1 MSASGYTPILIYASG
16 TTGNTPSAS
25 NLTSGSTG
33 AELAINYYD
42 GKLFYKDN
50 SGAVQTMATSGIGNN
65 LTYSSTNTTF
75 LFNSTGSTQLPTGTT
90 AQRPATPATAML
102 RYNTSLSQFE
112 GYNGSVWGGIGG
124 GLGGGS
130 ILTNTTTVTVNS
142 NIPTGTNGFSVGPI
156 TTNSGVTV
164 TVASGQRWVIV

>member
-1 MSASGYTPILIYASG
+1 MSQTGYTPILIYASG

-25 NLTSGSTG
+25 NLTSNSTG

-75 LFNSTGSTQLPTGTT
+75 LFNSTGSVQLPVGTT
-90 AQRPATPATAML
+90 AQRPATPATAMF
-102 RYNTSLSQFE
+102 RYNSTLNQFE
-112 GYNGSVWGGIGG
+112 GYNGSIWGGIGG
-124 GLGGGS
+124 AQAGGA
-130 ILTNTTTVTVNS
+130 IQINNTTASVSYTVA
-142 NIPTGTNGFSVGPI
+142 TGTNGFSVGPI
-156 TTNSGVTV
+156 TTASGVSI
-164 TVASGQRWVIV
+164 TVASGQRWVII

>member
-1 MSASGYTPILIYASG
+1 MAQTGYTPILIYASG

-50 SGAVQTMATSGIGNN
+50 SGTVQTMATSGIGNN

-75 LFNSTGSTQLPTGTT
+75 LFNSTGSAQLPTGTT

-112 GYNGSVWGGIGG
+112 GYNGTAWGGIGG

-130 ILTNTTTVTVNS
+130 ILTNTTTVTTNATIS
-142 NIPTGTNGFSVGPI
+142 SGTNGLSVGPVTI
-156 TTNSGVTV
+156 NNGITV
-164 TVASGQRWVIV
+164 TVANGQRWLIL

>member
-1 MSASGYTPILIYASG
+1 MSQTGFTPILLFGS
-16 TTGNTPSAS
+16 TTSGNTPSSA
-25 NLTSGSTG
+25 NLTTSSNGV
-33 AELAINYYD
+33 EMAINATD

-130 ILTNTTTVTVNS
+130 ILTNTTTVTINS
-142 NIPTGTNGFSVGPI
+142 TIPTGTNGFSVGPI
-156 TTNSGVTV
+156 TTNSGVSV

>member
-25 NLTSGSTG
+25 NLASTSTG
-33 AELAINYYD
+33 AELGINYYD
-42 GKLFYKDN
+42 GKLFYKDSTGTVQVMSN
-50 SGAVQTMATSGIGNN
+50 SSIGAN
-65 LTYSSTNTTF
+65 LTYSTANTTF
-75 LFNSTGSTQLPTGTT
+75 LFSSTGSIEVPVGTT
-90 AQRPATPATAML
+90 AQRPATPATAMF

-156 TTNSGVTV
+156 TTNSGVSV
-164 TVASGQRWVIV
+164 TVASNQRWVII

>member
-1 MSASGYTPILIYASG
+1 MAQTGYTPILIYASG
-16 TTGNTPSAS
+16 TTGHTPSTS
-25 NLTSGSTG
+25 NLTSSTLGS
-33 AELAINYYD
+33 ELAINYAD
-42 GKLFYKDN
+42 GKLFYSDGTN
-50 SGAVQTMATSGIGNN
+50 IQVMATSGIGNN

-130 ILTNTTTVTVNS
+130 ILTNTTTVTTNS
-142 NIPTGTNGFSVGPI
+142 TIPTGTNGFSVGPV
-156 TTNSGVTV
+156 TTNSGVSV
-164 TVASGQRWVIV
+164 TVASGQRWVII

>member
-1 MSASGYTPILIYASG
+1 MAQTGYTPILIYASG

-25 NLTSGSTG
+25 NLTSGTTG

-50 SGAVQTMATSGIGNN
+50 SGNVQTMATSGIGNN

-75 LFNSTGSTQLPTGTT
+75 LFNSTGSAQLPTGTT

-112 GYNGSVWGGIGG
+112 GYNGTAWGGIGG
-124 GLGGGS
+124 GLAGGAIS
-130 ILTNTTTVTVNS
+130 TNTTTATVS
-142 NIPTGTNGFSVGPI
+142 STIPSGTNGFSVGPI
-156 TTNSGVTV
+156 TINSGVTI
-164 TVASGQRWVIV
+164 TVASGQRWLIL

>member
-1 MSASGYTPILIYASG
+1 MSQTGYTPILIYASG

-25 NLTSGSTG
+25 NLTSNSTG

-75 LFNSTGSTQLPTGTT
+75 LFNSTGSVQLPTGTT
-90 AQRPATPATAML
+90 AQRPATPATAMF
-102 RYNTSLSQFE
+102 RYNSTLNQFE
-112 GYNGSVWGGIGG
+112 GYNGSIWGGIGG
-124 GLGGGS
+124 AQAGGA
-130 ILTNTTTVTVNS
+130 IQINNTTASVSYTVA
-142 NIPTGTNGFSVGPI
+142 TGTNGFSVGPI
-156 TTNSGVTV
+156 TTASGVSI
-164 TVASGQRWVIV
+164 TVASGQRWVII